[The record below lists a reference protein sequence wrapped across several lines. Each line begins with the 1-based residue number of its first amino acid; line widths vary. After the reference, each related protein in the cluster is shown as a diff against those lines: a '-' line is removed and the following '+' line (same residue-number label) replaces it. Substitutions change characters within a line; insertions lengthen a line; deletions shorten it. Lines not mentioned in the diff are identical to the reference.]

1 VITQTR
7 FVVDREAYQA
17 PSPTLNAVPVVTLQ
31 RYLSEPRLAWD
42 FLTLH
47 EPEPW
52 DEFFGLAE
60 LPRAIGADFEVG
72 GRRYGLYGHEFRR
85 VPVDALM
92 DVWTERALAQ
102 DVTLRPAARDDVL
115 LLSQTAFT
123 DAVRRALRDLHR
135 PELLA
140 RNPLVRTRSLANTP
154 APTGRT
160 RKRSGVCCGRRSRRC
175 VRIRVT
181 TSCCG
186 PWSAP
191 TCTLRPPRRPPPK
204 CSGCRSAPIGVTSP
218 RAWAASSPRC
228 GITRS
233 TARHLSS
240 AEQHRA
246 RSGLDSEHPAVRRC
260 PS

>member
-1 VITQTR
+1 
-7 FVVDREAYQA
+7 VVDREAYQA

-72 GRRYGLYGHEFRR
+72 GRRYGLYCHDFRR

-102 DVTLRPAARDDVL
+102 DVTLRPAARDDAL

-123 DAVRRALRDLHR
+123 DAVRQALRDLHR
-135 PELLA
+135 PALLA
-140 RNPLVRTRSLANTP
+140 RNPLVRTRLAREYAGADGPDAEAVGRLLRAAIEALRADPRDDKLLRAVERTYLRP
-154 APTGRT
+154 APTQE
-160 RKRSGVCCGRRSRRC
+160 
-175 VRIRVT
+175 
-181 TSCCG
+181 
-186 PWSAP
+186 
-191 TCTLRPPRRPPPK
+191 
-204 CSGCRSAPIGVTSP
+204 
-218 RAWAASSPRC
+218 AAAEVLGLPF
-228 GITRS
+228 S
-233 TARHLSS
+233 TYRRHLSQGVGRIVAS
-240 AEQHRA
+240 LWDHELYGTAPEQR
-246 RSGLDSEHPAVRRC
+246 
-260 PS
+260 